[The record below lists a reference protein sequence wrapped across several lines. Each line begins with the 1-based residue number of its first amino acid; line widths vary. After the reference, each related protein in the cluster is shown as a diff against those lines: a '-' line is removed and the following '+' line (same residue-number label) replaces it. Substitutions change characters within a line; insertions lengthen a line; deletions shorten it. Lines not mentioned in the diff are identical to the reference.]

1 MTPAPLMSRQAAS
14 PAHHPLILAARIV
27 RDAADSLGSEVE
39 DLTESARYFLAADR
53 IAAALRP
60 VRFDRRRLLG
70 ASPALVERSGR
81 TRTLVEMI
89 EAEPEDATAR
99 FRLARLLFRAL
110 LWEPEMFP
118 IPVL

>member
-1 MTPAPLMSRQAAS
+1 MTPAPLTSRRPAS
-14 PAHHPLILAARIV
+14 PASDSLIHAAQIV

-60 VRFDRRRLLG
+60 ARVDRRRLLG

-89 EAEPEDATAR
+89 EAEPEDDAAQ

-110 LWEPEMFP
+110 LWEPETFP
-118 IPVL
+118 IPDC